1 MTSVFSVTQ
10 YVVPGENKLL
20 KWDSEIGLLIYDL
33 KWSADLLANEKWH
46 TVTYG
51 MTGIIIN

>member
-1 MTSVFSVTQ
+1 MTSVFSMTQ

-51 MTGIIIN
+51 MPGIIIN